1 MICNFAWT
9 NIDRIRETNDYVL
22 DAARRSGGRL
32 IPFCMVQAAEGEAHV
47 RGEMQRVALAG
58 ARGIGELRPEQQGY
72 SLAQGRAPSLL
83 AWGSSA
89 YDLQLLIHV
98 TEPVGHRYPGKPGA
112 PMAEFAQFLNHHPEA
127 QVIGA
132 HWGGGLPFYA
142 LMKEV
147 RDDLDRVHVDSAATG
162 YLYDDAVFRI
172 VGELLGYG
180 AILFAS
186 DYPCATRRPRSP
198 ASAGWASRPTRNPLS
213 LAPTCSDS
221 CTCPIVPATD
231 DPSGDANR
239 LRLFVALIPPT
250 AVIEALVAAQ
260 RSLRA
265 VLAEAQP
272 DLRLRWVG
280 PHGFHLTLRFLGHT
294 PRDRL
299 VAIAEA
305 MRTVAET
312 TAPLSLRL
320 DRLGTLGG
328 RRPRV
333 VPRLAGR
340 GNGGGSRVAARLG
353 DGPEY
358 RPGRAGL
365 PDRGATVAPPP
376 HARPRATARRSRGPG
391 RRTASGQAGQSLA
404 CAPLSGP
411 VGAADR

>member
-1 MICNFAWT
+1 MIIDAHTHVFPPELIARRAELLRSEPAFREVYPDPDAKLATADDVLAVVERSELDAAVICNFAWT

-186 DYPCATRRPRSP
+186 DYPLRDP
-198 ASAGWASRPTRNPLS
+198 AAEIARIRGLGLPADAESA
-213 LAPTCSDS
+213 
-221 CTCPIVPATD
+221 I
-231 DPSGDANR
+231 
-239 LRLFVALIPPT
+239 
-250 AVIEALVAAQ
+250 
-260 RSLRA
+260 
-265 VLAEAQP
+265 
-272 DLRLRWVG
+272 
-280 PHGFHLTLRFLGHT
+280 
-294 PRDRL
+294 
-299 VAIAEA
+299 
-305 MRTVAET
+305 
-312 TAPLSLRL
+312 
-320 DRLGTLGG
+320 LGG
-328 RRPRV
+328 NLQ
-333 VPRLAGR
+333 RLLHL
-340 GNGGGSRVAARLG
+340 S
-353 DGPEY
+353 D
-358 RPGRAGL
+358 RAGN
-365 PDRGATVAPPP
+365 
-376 HARPRATARRSRGPG
+376 
-391 RRTASGQAGQSLA
+391 
-404 CAPLSGP
+404 
-411 VGAADR
+411 